1 MKAARVDPM
10 GLENLAIVD
19 LPEPVAGPGEVLVAM
34 KAASLNYRDL
44 LAVKGGYGGMQK
56 QSNLIPLS
64 DGAGDI
70 IAVGDGVR
78 GWKVGDRVVS
88 CFFPDWQAGPLRV
101 ECVGSDLGGR
111 FDGVAVEKRVFRHD
125 ALVKLPDS
133 LSYIEGASLPC
144 AAATAWNAVI
154 EKGGVGPGH
163 RVLTQGT
170 GGVSLFALQFAVM
183 AGAEVYATSSS
194 PEKLELLKSLGAAHV
209 VNYRE
214 DPEWGKT
221 VQKATRGRG
230 IDLAVEIGGAETL
243 KHTMRTMALGGTIA
257 MVGVVTGTKAE
268 LNLPIVAMQEM
279 RIEGVTAGSRASL
292 QLLVDALARNG
303 VKPVID
309 KRMFTLDTLKDGLEY
324 LSTGQHVGKVC
335 LEIG

>member
-1 MKAARVDPM
+1 MKAAIVDPM
-10 GLENLAIVD
+10 GLENLAIVE
-19 LPEPVAGPGEVLVAM
+19 LPDPVPGPGEVLVAL
-34 KAASLNYRDL
+34 KAASLNFRDL

-56 QSNLIPLS
+56 QEKLIPLS
-64 DGAGDI
+64 DGAGEI
-70 IAVGDGVR
+70 IAVGDKVR

-88 CFFPDWQAGPLRV
+88 CFFPDWQAGPLRP
-101 ECVGSDLGGR
+101 ECVASDLGGR
-111 FDGVAVEKRVFRHD
+111 FDGVAAEKRVFRHD

-133 LSYIEGASLPC
+133 LSFIEGASLPC

-194 PEKLELLKSLGAAHV
+194 ADKLDLLKSLGAAHV

-214 DPEWGKT
+214 DQDWGKT
-221 VQKATRGRG
+221 IQKATRGRG
-230 IDLAVEIGGAETL
+230 IDVAVEIGGAETL

-257 MVGVVTGTKAE
+257 MVGVVTGAKAE

-292 QLLVDALARNG
+292 QLLVDALARNK

-309 KRMFTLDTLKDGLEY
+309 KRVFTLDTLKEGLEY
-324 LSTGQHVGKVC
+324 LASGQHVGKVC
-335 LEIG
+335 LAIG